1 MPHQRRYI
9 RFDGGAP
16 RSRRHSALIQAQAR
30 AETIQQAVRPPMN
43 LDGHRLV
50 CTLSIGVTLYLGNVV
65 ASEVLLR
72 RAELAM
78 NESKNSGRDRLYF
91 S

>member
-1 MPHQRRYI
+1 
-9 RFDGGAP
+9 
-16 RSRRHSALIQAQAR
+16 
-30 AETIQQAVRPPMN
+30 MN

-65 ASEVLLR
+65 ASEVLVR

-78 NESKNSGRDRLYF
+78 NKSKNSGRDRLYF